1 MDITANGFK
10 TTYTYTTDTTA
21 GNALKTLVAQGSAQ
35 TRTFETDWLGR
46 TTSVMQ
52 PESGTTTYSYAY
64 SATAGYGLTVTRVR
78 PQANQTGS
86 TTTTT
91 TTQYD
96 SLGRVL
102 SVNYSDNLT
111 PNKQFVYDVNSYWTP
126 TATNLKGRLA
136 VMGAGSDLASHHT
149 GSLFSYDTMGRVVG
163 IWACAPATCGT
174 GYQTARPLSFAYD
187 WAGNLTQESDGAS
200 GNINYGRSIAGE
212 VTSITNSTY
221 TNLPY
226 NPPNLVSS
234 VVNGPDGPVSYTLGN
249 GLNVYRSYDTMGR
262 FSGQWVCNGPAAEN
276 CSGGTVVYG
285 TANQWKGSQLQLL
298 ADTVLG
304 QHITNGYDSLNRLI
318 SRTVT
323 FGTVQNYTYTYDQYG
338 NRLTQTPLQGGYT
351 FDPTINSANNR
362 ITTSGFTYDA
372 AGNMTN
378 DTVHSYT
385 YDAEGNILQ
394 VDGGSTAIYVYD
406 ALNQRVH
413 VQTASATNEYVYDFA
428 GRRIST
434 WLSPNNHGN
443 EGQIY
448 WGGQQIGFRSTDGT
462 TYFDHQDTLGT
473 ERMRTNYGGTA
484 GSSYTSLPWGDAYTA
499 TVNNSGADQDNLHFA
514 GLERDAESDTE
525 HAQFRNYASAQ
536 GRWLAPDPYM
546 GSYDF
551 TNPQSFNRYAYA
563 LNNPASSIDPSGLV
577 VICNERGCYDCDS
590 NDTACAST
598 GDCVASGTEGCIT
611 PENPGNTT
619 TLQTTPSYPSSGGG
633 GAPNNGM
640 PKTPQQCA
648 GEALKKNA
656 LALGLDAAAFIPG
669 ESLAAAG
676 VRMGVAVTATVNSAV
691 HQDVGGS
698 LLGIGSFQIEPVA
711 QAAKY
716 AGVGFAESIP
726 VIGQF
731 ISGAAAVNDLYG
743 TYKDYQA
750 CLAGHE

>member
-1 MDITANGFK
+1 
-10 TTYTYTTDTTA
+10 
-21 GNALKTLVAQGSAQ
+21 
-35 TRTFETDWLGR
+35 
-46 TTSVMQ
+46 
-52 PESGTTTYSYAY
+52 
-64 SATAGYGLTVTRVR
+64 
-78 PQANQTGS
+78 
-86 TTTTT
+86 
-91 TTQYD
+91 
-96 SLGRVL
+96 
-102 SVNYSDNLT
+102 
-111 PNKQFVYDVNSYWTP
+111 
-126 TATNLKGRLA
+126 
-136 VMGAGSDLASHHT
+136 
-149 GSLFSYDTMGRVVG
+149 MGRVVG

-187 WAGNLTQESDGAS
+187 WAGNLTQESDNVS
-200 GNINYGRSIAGE
+200 GTINYGRSIAGE

-249 GLNVYRSYDTMGR
+249 GLNVYRSYDTLGR
-262 FSGQWVCNGPAAEN
+262 LYGQWVCNGPAAQN
-276 CSGGTVVYG
+276 CTGGTEVYG
-285 TANQWKGSQLQLL
+285 TAGQWKGSQLQLL
-298 ADTVLG
+298 SDTVLG
-304 QHITNGYDSLNRLI
+304 QHITYGYDGLNRLT

-351 FDPTINSANNR
+351 FDPTISSANNR

-394 VDGGSTAIYVYD
+394 VDGGSTAVYVYD

-473 ERMRTNYGGTA
+473 ERMRTNYGGSA

-514 GLERDAESDTE
+514 GLEHDAESDTE

-551 TNPQSFNRYAYA
+551 SNPQSFNRYAYA
-563 LNNPASSIDPSGLV
+563 LNNPASFIDPLGLYCPIHVQGCKQGVGGSEDGSLSGLTYSGIYSYAYPGSITAGMQDGV
-577 VICNERGCYDCDS
+577 WTFNVPMTGVNWSTGLGAWLGSAGEVPSTPSTGRAGAPSKGI
-590 NDTACAST
+590 TKAQAACAADVLINYGLGFIPGYNAAKLVGTLAGANFNFVQNLTAGKSIVTFDNGATITDPLKGILWGTNGLASAYSAIST
-598 GDCVASGTEGCIT
+598 AAAS
-611 PENPGNTT
+611 
-619 TLQTTPSYPSSGGG
+619 
-633 GAPNNGM
+633 
-640 PKTPQQCA
+640 
-648 GEALKKNA
+648 
-656 LALGLDAAAFIPG
+656 GLDASDLIVK
-669 ESLAAAG
+669 AAG
-676 VRMGVAVTATVNSAV
+676 TAGTIANLANTASA
-691 HQDVGGS
+691 
-698 LLGIGSFQIEPVA
+698 A
-711 QAAKY
+711 Y
-716 AGVGFAESIP
+716 
-726 VIGQF
+726 
-731 ISGAAAVNDLYG
+731 DLYKC
-743 TYKDYQA
+743 KDA
-750 CLAGHE
+750 N